1 MRKRSRKQ
9 TNQKA
14 MEFIERN
21 YPILVAR
28 CAGMRISAASMDIED
43 VLHETILF
51 VLADD
56 RFEQV
61 HSDEEFIRYF
71 MWRLRMIVFQT
82 VQDHKQAKNSIKKL
96 IDSKT
101 RAYFDEMHGLGQS
114 DEEIKK
120 TVEEW
125 NT

>member
-61 HSDEEFIRYF
+61 HSDEEFVRYF
-71 MWRLRMIVFQT
+71 MWRLRMIAFQT
-82 VQDHKQAKNSIKKL
+82 KQDHKQETKEQYAYYTETKKE
-96 IDSKT
+96 T
-101 RAYFDEMHGLGQS
+101 DE
-114 DEEIKK
+114 
-120 TVEEW
+120 
-125 NT
+125 